1 MRIRDWSSDVCS
13 SDLLN
18 MVAGGVVLKPRVIE
32 DATAA
37 AAIGKRP
44 VGLPDHFINLNP
56 NWRTPIAKGLS
67 FDLAGVHR
75 GKTPA
80 TTDNALYV
88 PPRTPVHPGARS
100 LFKLGRA
107 SCRERVCQYGSI
119 QVVAVHLKKKNI
131 CKNKI

>member
-1 MRIRDWSSDVCS
+1 MSVSGALTKR
-13 SDLLN
+13 LN
-18 MVAGGVVLKPRVIE
+18 MVAGGVFLKPRVIE

-44 VGLPDHFINLNP
+44 VGLPDHFINLNL

-88 PPRTPVHPGARS
+88 PPRMTGNPGQRHLFTPHGKGALLREPS
-100 LFKLGRA
+100 SNREEGKARGR
-107 SCRERVCQYGSI
+107 
-119 QVVAVHLKKKNI
+119 
-131 CKNKI
+131 